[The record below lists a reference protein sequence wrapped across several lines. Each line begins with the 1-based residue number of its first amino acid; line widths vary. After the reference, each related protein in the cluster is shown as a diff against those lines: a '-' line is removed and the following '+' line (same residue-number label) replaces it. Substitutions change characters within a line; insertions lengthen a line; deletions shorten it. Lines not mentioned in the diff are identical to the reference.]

1 MNITRAYTLG
11 FCCGLGF
18 SYHKLHKL
26 SFDAST
32 NNPYWITTKKGKHFL
47 IDEDGVIQ
55 SGRFKNINI
64 DKLHN
69 ASREKK
75 VKGKDQLTY
84 SRIFNT
90 YKYEDRLPDS
100 VKSYFDKIYLT
111 KPTEKHLIARNKIK
125 SELATFEA
133 ITQQTTFSNFKI
145 NSNGLTKL
153 PVIPQNIC
161 NELGIRQNKKVVL
174 TYPSMSRI
182 LNSHPEVDKNL
193 LQKEL
198 SLGFLG
204 AVKRNIRQSSEDSK
218 GRLQFSFMIQKKKV
232 EIAFDLKETE
242 EYYEIMHCLIK
253 RA

>member
-69 ASREKK
+69 ASKEKK

-111 KPTEKHLIARNKIK
+111 KPTIRQLEARSSIK
-125 SELATFEA
+125 NDISKVKNLYSVTKE
-133 ITQQTTFSNFKI
+133 ITLN
-145 NSNGLTKL
+145 NHGLTKL
-153 PVIPQNIC
+153 PSLTNDVC
-161 NELGIRQNKKVVL
+161 NELKIKHDKDIVL
-174 TYPSMSRI
+174 TYPSMCRI
-182 LNSHPEVDKNL
+182 LNGHPEFDKEI
-193 LQKEL
+193 LQKGL
-198 SLGFLG
+198 SLGFYG
-204 AVKRNIRQSSEDSK
+204 RINRTIVKSRTNKDRI
-218 GRLQFSFMIQKKKV
+218 QFTLPLVDKKI
-232 EIAFDLKETE
+232 EIAFDLKENE
-242 EYYEIMHCLIK
+242 ENYEIMHCVIK
-253 RA
+253 NN